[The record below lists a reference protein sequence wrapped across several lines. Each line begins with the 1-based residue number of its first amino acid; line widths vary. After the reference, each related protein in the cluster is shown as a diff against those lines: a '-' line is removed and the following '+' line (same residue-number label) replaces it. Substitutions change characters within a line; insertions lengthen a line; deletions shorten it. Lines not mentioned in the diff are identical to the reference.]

1 MTQESSTKSMTLPK
15 RRPTGRPNRRRAPHR
30 FRPLVY
36 TLAVIAGIALV
47 VVAIVLAIRA
57 GSDDVQPAHK
67 ILKLTA
73 QDIDPETTAAEKDRL
88 KMDQFDARLAAAL
101 DRDIRRKLSG
111 PALQEAQHA
120 IEQGH
125 VIPAVAP
132 LLKQWASDFG
142 VGKAAIFTIWVTED
156 ETQQGNAVDLQL
168 DGVPLGRFPIE
179 QNRYAIT
186 VVARSGQSLRLE
198 ITGASGGNRAA
209 VFRVQTATSDAET
222 RHLRA
227 GRKDTWQLVT
237 E

>member
-15 RRPTGRPNRRRAPHR
+15 RRPTGRPNRRRASPR

-36 TLAVIAGIALV
+36 TLAVIAGVALV

-57 GSDDVQPAHK
+57 GSDNVERAHK

-73 QDIDPETTAAEKDRL
+73 QDIDPETTAAEKARL

-101 DRDIRRKLSG
+101 DRDIRRQLSG

-142 VGKAAIFTIWVTED
+142 AGKAAIFTIWVIED

-168 DGVPLGRFPIE
+168 DGVPLGRLPIG

-222 RHLRA
+222 RHLRP